1 MQQRLTQF
9 CPRLPVKPDT
19 FSLKHASDG
28 LICLQVYT
36 HIQVMCNRTVTCIK
50 QACAFHEREVPQF
63 PCRPNRLPPRPDVQS
78 YRAMENKAYYACSC
92 LLHTPCLLVSLF
104 VLSCAQ
110 EMCQCI
116 IVGKILGPSNW
127 RLLSFFK

>member
-1 MQQRLTQF
+1 MHLT
-9 CPRLPVKPDT
+9 PDVGRRPALPESGWDTGRAPGPHGVKPDT

-50 QACAFHEREVPQF
+50 QACAFLEREVPQF

-92 LLHTPCLLVSLF
+92 LLHTPSVCSSHYLCLAVHRK
-104 VLSCAQ
+104 CASA
-110 EMCQCI
+110 
-116 IVGKILGPSNW
+116 L
-127 RLLSFFK
+127 